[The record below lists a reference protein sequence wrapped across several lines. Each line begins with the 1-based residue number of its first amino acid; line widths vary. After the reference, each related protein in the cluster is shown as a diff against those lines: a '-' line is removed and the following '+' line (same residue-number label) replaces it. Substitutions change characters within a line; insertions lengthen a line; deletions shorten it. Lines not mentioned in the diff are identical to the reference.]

1 MPCQAGTCGQHSPLS
16 NVQIRTS
23 FLPMSKLPF
32 VLFAANLA
40 LPLAAAESAAPA
52 PMTANPLL
60 TESTLP
66 YHLPPFDQIRNE
78 HFVPAFDALMAA
90 QLKEVDAIAA
100 NPEKPTFENTIV
112 ALDRSGLLL
121 KRLNALFSNLTQ
133 ANTNPAL
140 EKIEAALSPRRS
152 AHSDAIFLNPALY
165 ARVQAVYAQRDALG
179 LDAESKWLLERY
191 RLDFVRAGANLAD
204 ADKAKLKALNAAIAT
219 AQTTFAQNVQKEKN
233 ADALIVDTREEL
245 AGLTDSEITAAA
257 SAAKA
262 AGQPGKFAL
271 VLLNTTGQPALES
284 LKNRA
289 VRERLMQVS
298 LARGSHGGPYDNR
311 AVVVQLAKL
320 RAERAVLLG
329 YPSHAAYQLE
339 DQTAKNVETVNRLLA
354 QLALPA
360 VANARYEAANMQQ
373 LVDREHGGFKI
384 DAADWSLYSE
394 KVRKILYSFD
404 GSQLKPYFELNRV
417 LTDGVFYAAHELYGL
432 TFKERH
438 DLPVYQPDVRVFEVF
453 DADGTPLALFLA
465 DYYARPSKHG
475 GAWMNE
481 YVSQSTLL
489 GTKPVVANHLNIPK
503 PPDGQ
508 PTLLTFDEV
517 TTLFHEF
524 GHALHGMFSN
534 VKYPRFSGTKVPRD
548 FVEFPSQVNEM
559 WAVWPSVLKNYAK
572 HYQTGAPM
580 PGALLNKLLEAQK
593 FNQGHSTTELV
604 AANVIDQAWH
614 QLKPSEVPDDVLAFE
629 ASALK
634 QAGVDYPPV
643 PPRYRST
650 YFSHTFSGGYSAG
663 YYSYFWAEV
672 LVADSVDWFKA
683 HGGLTRANGDRFR
696 STLLSRGG
704 SRDAMS
710 LFRDFTG
717 GEPDIKPLIK
727 RRGLDHPPVM
737 LEFDG

>member
-1 MPCQAGTCGQHSPLS
+1 
-16 NVQIRTS
+16 
-23 FLPMSKLPF
+23 MSKLPF
-32 VLFAANLA
+32 VLLAASLA

-140 EKIEAALSPRRS
+140 EKIETEISPRRS
-152 AHSDAIFLNPALY
+152 AHSDAIFLNSALY

-191 RLDFVRAGANLAD
+191 RLDFVRAGANLAA
-204 ADKAKLKALNAAIAT
+204 ADKARLRELNAAIAS

-271 VLLNTTGQPALES
+271 VLLNTTGQPALDS

-453 DADGTPLALFLA
+453 NADGTPLALFLA

-559 WAVWPSVLKNYAK
+559 WAVWPSVLKNYAR

-580 PGALLNKLLEAQK
+580 PVALLNKLLEAQK
-593 FNQGHSTTELV
+593 FNQGHATTELV

-629 ASALK
+629 ASALRK
-634 QAGVDYPPV
+634 AGVDYPPV

-650 YFSHTFSGGYSAG
+650 YFSHAFSGGYSAG

-696 STLLSRGG
+696 SMLLSRGG

-717 GEPDIKPLIK
+717 GDPDIKPLIR

>member
-1 MPCQAGTCGQHSPLS
+1 MPKPPLY
-16 NVQIRTS
+16 
-23 FLPMSKLPF
+23 LL
-32 VLFAANLA
+32 AACLV
-40 LPLAAAESAAPA
+40 LPLAAVEPVAPA
-52 PMTANPLL
+52 PMSSNPLL
-60 TESTLP
+60 TESPLP

-90 QLKEVDAIAA
+90 QLKEVDAIVA

-121 KRLNALFSNLTQ
+121 KRLNALFSNLAQ

-140 EKIEAALSPRRS
+140 EKIEAALSPQRS
-152 AHSDAIFLNPALY
+152 AHSDAIYLNPGLY
-165 ARVQAVYAQRDALG
+165 ARVQAVYAQRDVLG
-179 LDAESKWLLERY
+179 LDAESKLLLERY
-191 RLDFVRAGANLAD
+191 RLDFVRAGANLSD

-271 VLLNTTGQPALES
+271 VLLNTTGQPALD
-284 LKNRA
+284 LLQNRA
-289 VRERLMQVS
+289 VRERLMQAS

-311 AVVVQLAKL
+311 AVVVQLARL

-329 YPSHAAYQLE
+329 YPNHAAYQLE

-373 LVDREHGGFKI
+373 LVDREHGGFRI

-404 GSQLKPYFELNRV
+404 ESQLKPYFELNHV
-417 LTDGVFYAAHELYGL
+417 LFDGVFHAAHELYGL